1 LDYRVN
7 SGAWST
13 KMVRFHIFL
22 VLLSTLP
29 HPRSSVVWFR
39 SAFLRSISCRVCSE
53 DVTTDLA
60 FPSCSPVGV
69 LRRACLPKDLQSNKE
84 KGTGEKDNQA
94 DKHVTQLEAALR
106 EAAGAIQ
113 RHDKEMKK
121 MIDRLQE
128 LESQQKGLEQTMKT
142 TNDSLLSP
150 QKSFERDP
158 RLMQTVTPLQN
169 YSGVREVQ
177 EDRDKSYLVGASM
190 SQSVNLRAAQLSAI
204 GPDASARSCSESN
217 TPLGMM
223 PPAAAAARKGSGM
236 SPIASGGNTADA
248 TPAPGPA
255 SVAASLR
262 ASADDSYDNGQTPAY
277 PLGARATSDD
287 YPGLYGPEAR
297 HGSILFANGPGSN
310 SGSHAG
316 PETIRQDDM
325 IVKADIGFSKSGGE
339 RSTGFWSAMTNN
351 ISGMTDNIN
360 LRTVPLLSLGQL
372 SAPALDDDARARR
385 IQEEHQR
392 QRERKRSESRERERR
407 YDRSQSSQPSSRET
421 TPPRTPGKASPA
433 SLSAPSTP
441 TMKGYTPAHSGGG
454 VSARGTPH
462 GHLQTALPS
471 PHGSATSNSTAKSRR
486 QVSHARVVISTLS
499 LTLSIAYTLSRTL
512 PLPP

>member
-1 LDYRVN
+1 MLVLALCVPVLGLKGQFRRLVDEN
-7 SGAWST
+7 GA
-13 KMVRFHIFL
+13 IPFL
-22 VLLSTLP
+22 VFLSTLP
-29 HPRSSVVWFR
+29 HPRSSVVWCR
-39 SAFLRSISCRVCSE
+39 SAFSSSISCRVCSE
-53 DVTTDLA
+53 DVTTDLV
-60 FPSCSPVGV
+60 FLSCSLVGV

-84 KGTGEKDNQA
+84 KGSEEKDKQA

-128 LESQQKGLEQTMKT
+128 LESQQKGLEQTMNT
-142 TNDSLLSP
+142 TNDILLSP

-169 YSGVREVQ
+169 YSGVREAQ
-177 EDRDKSYLVGASM
+177 EDRHKSYLVGASM
-190 SQSVNLRAAQLSAI
+190 SQSVDLRTAQLSEI
-204 GPDASARSCSESN
+204 GPDASARSWSQSN
-217 TPLGMM
+217 TPLPVGMM
-223 PPAAAAARKGSGM
+223 PPAAAAARKGSDI

-262 ASADDSYDNGQTPAY
+262 ASADDSNDSGQTPAY

-372 SAPALDDDARARR
+372 SAPALDDARARR

-471 PHGSATSNSTAKSRR
+471 PHGSATSNSTSKSRR
-486 QVSHARVVISTLS
+486 QVSHARVVTSS
-499 LTLSIAYTLSRTL
+499 S
-512 PLPP
+512 